1 MMNTPTLETQR
12 LLLRKFTEADLGA
25 LYEIHRDVEVNRF
38 LPWFPLKSLD
48 DARDFYEARY
58 ARAYSLP
65 CAYRY
70 AICLKGENV
79 PIGYLHIASDD
90 SYDLGYGLRREFWN
104 RGIVTEAGRAV
115 IEQVWRDG
123 IPYLTATH
131 DVHNPRCGRVMQR
144 LGMRYQYSY
153 QELWQPKNQLV
164 LFRMY
169 QLDLDG
175 AEGRVFLRYWEQSAV
190 HFVESDL

>member
-1 MMNTPTLETQR
+1 MNTPTLETQR

-48 DARDFYEARY
+48 DARDFYEVRY
-58 ARAYSLP
+58 ARGYRLP

-70 AICLKGENV
+70 AICLKTDDI
-79 PIGYLHIASDD
+79 PIGYIHVASDD
-90 SYDLGYGLRREFWN
+90 SYDLGYGLRREFWH
-104 RGIVTEAGRAV
+104 RGIAAEAGRAV
-115 IEQVWRDG
+115 IGQVKRDG

-131 DVHNPRCGRVMQR
+131 DVKNPRSGRVMQQ

-153 QELWQPKNQLV
+153 EELWQPKNQLV

-169 QLDLDG
+169 QLNLDG
-175 AEGRVFLRYWEQSAV
+175 VENRVFRRYWEQSAV
-190 HFVESDL
+190 HFVESGL

>member
-1 MMNTPTLETQR
+1 MNTPTLETQR
-12 LLLRKFTEADLGA
+12 LLLRKFTAADLDA
-25 LYEIHRDVEVNRF
+25 LYEIFRDEEVNTF
-38 LPWFPLKSLD
+38 LPWLPLKSLD

-58 ARAYSLP
+58 ARGYRLP

-70 AICLKGENV
+70 AICLKAENI
-79 PIGYLHIASDD
+79 PIGYIHVASDD
-90 SYDLGYGLRREFWN
+90 SHDLGYGLRREFWH
-104 RGIVTEAGRAV
+104 RGIATEAGRAV
-115 IEQVWRDG
+115 IEQVRRDG

-131 DVHNPRCGRVMQR
+131 DVRNPRSGRVMQR

-153 QELWQPKNQLV
+153 GEQWQPKNRLV

-175 AEGRVFLRYWEQSAV
+175 TEGRVFRRYWERSAV
-190 HFVESDL
+190 HFVESSP

>member
-1 MMNTPTLETQR
+1 MNTPTLETQR
-12 LLLRKFTEADLGA
+12 LLLRKFTAADLDA
-25 LYEIHRDVEVNRF
+25 LYEIFRDEEVNTF
-38 LPWFPLKSLD
+38 LPWLPLKSLD

-58 ARAYSLP
+58 ARGYRLP
-65 CAYRY
+65 WACRY
-70 AICLKGENV
+70 AICLKAENI
-79 PIGYLHIASDD
+79 PIGYIHVASDD
-90 SYDLGYGLRREFWN
+90 SHDLGYGLRREFWH
-104 RGIVTEAGRAV
+104 RGIATEAGRAV
-115 IEQVWRDG
+115 IEQVRRDG

-131 DVHNPRCGRVMQR
+131 DVRNPRSGRVMQR

-153 QELWQPKNQLV
+153 EEQWQPKNRLV

-175 AEGRVFLRYWEQSAV
+175 TDGRVFRRYWEQSAV

>member
-1 MMNTPTLETQR
+1 MNTPTLETQR

-48 DARDFYEARY
+48 DARDFYEVRY
-58 ARAYSLP
+58 ARGYRLP

-70 AICLKGENV
+70 AICLKTDDI
-79 PIGYLHIASDD
+79 PIGYIHVASDD
-90 SYDLGYGLRREFWN
+90 SYDLGYGLRREFWH
-104 RGIVTEAGRAV
+104 RGIAAEAGRAV
-115 IEQVWRDG
+115 IGQVKRDG

-131 DVHNPRCGRVMQR
+131 DVKNPRSGRVMQQ

-153 QELWQPKNQLV
+153 EELWQPKNQLV

-169 QLDLDG
+169 QLNLDG
-175 AEGRVFLRYWEQSAV
+175 AEDRVFRRYWEQSAV
-190 HFVESDL
+190 HFVESGL

>member
-1 MMNTPTLETQR
+1 MNTPTLETQR

-48 DARDFYEARY
+48 DARDFYEVRY
-58 ARAYSLP
+58 ARGYRLP

-70 AICLKGENV
+70 AICLKTDDI
-79 PIGYLHIASDD
+79 PIGYIHVASDD
-90 SYDLGYGLRREFWN
+90 SYDLGYGLRREFWH
-104 RGIVTEAGRAV
+104 RGIAAEAGRAV
-115 IEQVWRDG
+115 IGQVKRDG

-131 DVHNPRCGRVMQR
+131 DVKNPRSGRVMQQ

-153 QELWQPKNQLV
+153 EELWQPKNQLV

-169 QLDLDG
+169 QLNLDG
-175 AEGRVFLRYWEQSAV
+175 AEGRVFRRYWEQSAV
-190 HFVESDL
+190 HFVESGL